1 MIVLFHFLQ
10 PLLLSAAVA
19 RSVIRRLESFG
30 VSRRVFDNFNGAESP
45 WARLAALL
53 DLSETCPFVREG
65 GPIKKHRIYRCGFF
79 KEIEMRDVKC
89 LPVIK
94 FASVCEFDDYLH
106 LAT

>member
-1 MIVLFHFLQ
+1 MVSKKMCLTDMAITLSLTLPVVETRGFSVLRGL
-10 PLLLSAAVA
+10 P
-19 RSVIRRLESFG
+19 
-30 VSRRVFDNFNGAESP
+30 
-45 WARLAALL
+45 
-53 DLSETCPFVREG
+53 SETCPFVREG